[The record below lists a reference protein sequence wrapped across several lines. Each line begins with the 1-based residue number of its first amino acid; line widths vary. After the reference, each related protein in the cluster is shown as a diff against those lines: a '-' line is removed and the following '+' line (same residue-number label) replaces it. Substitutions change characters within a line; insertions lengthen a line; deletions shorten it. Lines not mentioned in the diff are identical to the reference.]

1 MSVRPISFQSS
12 TSHSE
17 AFEHKVKRIGDA
29 IIASYQLKTV
39 LPELLNLN
47 ETERCELLKACL
59 RTYKTSLDMTLLQ
72 GIEDF
77 QFQDRSK
84 VIEIFEESIRHEG
97 AGTVIVSLMCRL
109 PPLAEQ
115 EKCEIARYCAEKSP
129 DHILDYLDEHS
140 FNRLGFSDE
149 VFRLEILRI
158 CAKTNPQRILENHQK
173 FQISDETF
181 LVQVIKLYLQ
191 TPDTYLIP
199 FILRSLLDSRGGDSH
214 LDFHLKNMKERNRVE
229 ILSACI
235 KKLTTRNINLWTV
248 LRRLPDFGIKEESN
262 RIDLLL
268 LFLEQVPEV
277 VANHIH
283 NFQISDKKRLKE
295 IVIEQFLKKCPKTVP
310 AYIQNFGFDEPTR
323 IEILQLCPADA
334 LQCIADFEISSED
347 EMVAA
352 LHRCLEKEEC
362 FWVFG
367 SVIQN
372 CGISTESKRIELLR
386 NYLKQAPTN
395 VPEHIHNFAISDE
408 PTRVEFLQECSRLA
422 PLQTA
427 WNAQNFAISN
437 PAIRFASA
445 LECCSRCRSSM
456 RNLANFDLTI
466 DQIKELFLTVL
477 PKQDVRVVL
486 DGFRDYMKESSW
498 KNCIEIGENFL
509 RLVMREKESEWLE
522 KRLDAI
528 LKINHPHVQ
537 SQHFACLTEILRQC
551 YTRLTQEEV
560 GFIEQYKLLD
570 AIFAYQVPEMR
581 LPLAQKALQMIRE
594 SRLETY
600 KKRSSS
606 PHRDGRLEAYKRISS
621 STHIGWKDKLR
632 EIRPILTLICSLQ
645 EAGLPLEGFEEI
657 EKAELKDIRT
667 IQALVR
673 LLLDFS
679 KMDSRHL
686 SLENKR
692 GVLARI
698 SAEATLTNSR
708 TIRERKDGKIVSKT
722 VVYKK
727 ISDQSLKK
735 VIRSLQ
741 FIMDFEEYR
750 MLEGEVKSLEITAK
764 SALEKHLPLEGEV
777 KDPVKKYQDTFGKC
791 RNPEAIMQY
800 IGAMRTLGKPAIM
813 DCLARFITSVLN
825 TQESPQEGV
834 LRFPNIRY
842 SLENSP
848 HLQCINGFDPTL
860 LEKWQQGVKIPLH
873 ELTTEEEASKV
884 RSQNLAGWIKIKIL
898 DDKHL
903 GDPAQFPLIQEYF
916 ATDVEQ
922 RVRLLSQGCDGSDP
936 RSALQGLCLQ
946 LAEALEKERQVEL
959 LTQIQQVLQDPSL
972 KKTSSEFLNDVI
984 GLLGIFRR
992 VAGSQLKGF
1001 TATLTDDW
1009 TDLLLCGTEM
1019 ADSCQRTD
1027 GLPEVNKGLL
1037 GYLMHGHVLLI
1048 AIKNDVTEKMESR
1061 ALLKLLW
1068 DGKQPVILLERY
1080 YPLPPILN
1088 PAHQIAIEKLAIAHA
1103 EKLGLPLVQIG
1114 CDSSSGKTCDG
1125 CVGETGYPCD
1135 ISSGK
1140 GSAPFE
1146 YSDATFDVAPQGE
1159 YTARARH
1166 LKILYAPAPA

>member
-1 MSVRPISFQSS
+1 MFVRPIPSQSS
-12 TSHSE
+12 NSYSE
-17 AFEHKVKRIGDA
+17 VFEHKVKRIGDA
-29 IIASYQLKTV
+29 IASHQLDDV

-47 ETERCELLKACL
+47 ETERCELLKACV
-59 RTYKTSLDMTLLQ
+59 RAYKTSLDKTSSDLLLLMHMK
-72 GIEDF
+72 DF
-77 QFQDRSK
+77 KFQDRRK
-84 VIEIFEESIRHEG
+84 VIEIFEECIRHEG
-97 AGTVIVSLMCRL
+97 ASDVIYCLTGQL
-109 PPLAEQ
+109 TPLTE
-115 EKCEIARYCAEKSP
+115 EETREIMRYCAEKSP
-129 DHILDYLDEHS
+129 DPILKSPSPYEGLA
-140 FNRLGFSDE
+140 FSDE
-149 VFRLEILRI
+149 AFWLEILRI
-158 CAKTNPQRILENHQK
+158 CAKTNPKLILENYQK
-173 FQISDETF
+173 FQTSDETF
-181 LVQVIKLYLQ
+181 PVEVIKLYLQ
-191 TPDTYLIP
+191 TPGTDLIML
-199 FILRSLLDSRGGDSH
+199 ILRSLLDSRGGY
-214 LDFHLKNMKERNRVE
+214 FHLKNVKEEDQVE

-235 KKLTTRNINLWTV
+235 KKLTPRNPDLWTV
-248 LRRLPDFGIKEESN
+248 LGYFHDFGIKEEPN

-268 LFLEQVPEV
+268 VCLEHVPKEIARV
-277 VANHIH
+277 VQ

-295 IVIEQFLKKCPKTVP
+295 IVLEKFLKKCPKTVP
-310 AYIQNFGFDEPTR
+310 RHIQNFGFDEPTR
-323 IEILQLCPADA
+323 TEILQLCCKFCPVNA
-334 LQCIADFEISSED
+334 LQNIANFEISSED
-347 EMVAA
+347 EIVAA

-362 FWVFG
+362 FQVFG
-367 SVIQN
+367 SVIRI

-386 NYLKQAPTN
+386 NYLKQAPSK
-395 VPEHIHNFAISDE
+395 VPEYIHNFAISDE
-408 PTRVEFLQECSRLA
+408 ATRVEFLQECSRLV
-422 PLQTA
+422 PHHTA
-427 WNAQNFAISN
+427 CNAQNFAISD
-437 PAIRFASA
+437 PTIRFANA
-445 LECCSRCRSSM
+445 LECCSRSSSSIAH
-456 RNLANFDLTI
+456 LANFDLTI
-466 DQIKELFLTVL
+466 DQIKDLFLTLL
-477 PKQDVRVVL
+477 PQEGMIAVFA
-486 DGFRDYMKESSW
+486 GFRDYMERSSW
-498 KNCIEIGENFL
+498 KNCIEIGEGFL
-509 RLVMREKESEWLE
+509 RLVMREKETEWLE

-537 SQHFACLTEILRQC
+537 SQHFACLTGILGQC
-551 YTRLTQEEV
+551 CTRLTQEEV
-560 GFIEQYKLLD
+560 EFIEQYKLLD

-581 LPLAQKALQMIRE
+581 LPLVGKAFQIIE
-594 SRLETY
+594 
-600 KKRSSS
+600 
-606 PHRDGRLEAYKRISS
+606 RLEAYKRIAS

-632 EIRPILTLICSLQ
+632 EIHPIFLTLICSLQ
-645 EAGLPLEGFEEI
+645 EAGLSLEGFEQI

-673 LLLDFS
+673 LLLGFVD
-679 KMDSRHL
+679 MPARRL
-686 SLENKR
+686 CLEDKKR
-692 GVLARI
+692 VLARI
-698 SAEATLTNSR
+698 SAEATVTNSR
-708 TIRERKDGKIVSKT
+708 TIREREDGKIVSKT
-722 VVYKK
+722 VEYKK

-764 SALEKHLPLEGEV
+764 NALEKHLPLKGAV
-777 KDPVKKYQDTFGKC
+777 KDAVKKYQDTFGKC

-825 TQESPQEGV
+825 TQEPPQEGV

-842 SLENSP
+842 CLEDNS
-848 HLQCINGFDPTL
+848 HLQCIDGFDPKL
-860 LEKWQQGVKIPLH
+860 LEKWQQGMKIPLH

-898 DDKHL
+898 NDKHL

-936 RSALQGLCLQ
+936 RSVLQGLCLQ

-992 VAGSQLKGF
+992 VQAGSQLKGF

-1019 ADSCQRTD
+1019 ADSCQRTG

-1088 PAHQIAIEKLAIAHA
+1088 PAHQIAMEKIAIAHA

-1114 CDSSSGKTCDG
+1114 CDLSSDKTCNG

-1146 YSDATFDVAPQGE
+1146 YSDATYSLAPQGE

-1166 LKILYAPAPA
+1166 LKVLYAPTPA